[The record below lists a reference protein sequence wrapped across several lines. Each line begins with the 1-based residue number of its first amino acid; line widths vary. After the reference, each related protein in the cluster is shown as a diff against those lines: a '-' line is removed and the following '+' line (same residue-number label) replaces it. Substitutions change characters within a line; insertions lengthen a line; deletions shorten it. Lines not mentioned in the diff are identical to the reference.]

1 MGARGPKP
9 GTGGRPCKPLAEK
22 LLDGNPGKRNI
33 RVLKNYT
40 DLEGADM
47 PDPKDYLQDA
57 QKDGRKF
64 EAEEIYR
71 SVWRWLHERQCAQHV
86 SAELIEHYALSAAR
100 LIQCERAVS
109 TYGFLAKNS
118 QGNARYVA
126 LYRYRAGVYE
136 AGEQPVEHD
145 LQHRQRKLLHRLFR
159 RYAAGRYYGTSVER
173 KAEKLKYSI
182 LKAHI
187 GRKGKV
193 CYVQSDEF
201 RF

>member
-9 GTGGRPCKPLAEK
+9 GTGGRPRKPLAEK

-47 PDPKDYLQDA
+47 PDPKDYLQDT

-86 SAELIEHYALSAAR
+86 STELIEHYALSAAR

-109 TYGFLAKNS
+109 TYGFLAKNL
-118 QGNARYVA
+118 QGNAV
-126 LYRYRAGVYE
+126 
-136 AGEQPVEHD
+136 
-145 LQHRQRKLLHRLFR
+145 
-159 RYAAGRYYGTSVER
+159 TSPYIAIAQAYM
-173 KAEKLKYSI
+173 KQANSLWSMIYSI
-182 LKAHI
+182 VKENCSTDYSGATPQDDIMERLLSV
-187 GRKGKV
+187 RP
-193 CYVQSDEF
+193 
-201 RF
+201 RN